1 MHNEN
6 PSSPAKRAFDFLIS
20 LLAAPFALI
29 LCGLMAIPIAIE
41 CRANPFF
48 LQWRLGQFEK
58 PFRILKL
65 RTMHVHTPTGASH
78 VVGLD
83 YVLKTGKIARLT
95 KIDELPQLWNVLMG
109 EMSLVGPRPGL
120 PTQTELT
127 DERRAHG
134 VFALKP
140 GITGISQIAGLDM
153 STPKALAISDA
164 NYAGTWSVLRDLK
177 ILSLTAFGN
186 GQGDAASKSST

>member
-1 MHNEN
+1 MQTEN
-6 PSSPAKRAFDFLIS
+6 SSSTAKRAFDLLIS
-20 LLAAPFALI
+20 LLAAPFALM

-41 CRANPFF
+41 CRASPFF

-65 RTMHVHTPTGASH
+65 RTMHVHTPTDASH
-78 VVGLD
+78 VVGLE

-95 KIDELPQLWNVLMG
+95 KIDELPQLWNVVMG

-140 GITGISQIAGLDM
+140 GITGVSQIAGLDM
-153 STPKALAISDA
+153 STPQALAISDTH
-164 NYAGTWSVLRDLK
+164 YAAKWSIVQDLK

>member
-1 MHNEN
+1 MHNKN
-6 PSSPAKRAFDFLIS
+6 SSSSAKRAFDLLIS

-65 RTMHVHTPTGASH
+65 RTMHVHTPTDASH
-78 VVGLD
+78 VIGLE
-83 YVLKTGKIARLT
+83 YVLKTGKISRLT
-95 KIDELPQLWNVLMG
+95 KIDELPQLWNVVMG

-127 DERRAHG
+127 DARRAHG
-134 VFALKP
+134 VFVFKP
-140 GITGISQIAGLDM
+140 GITGVSQIAGLDM

-164 NYAGTWSVLRDLK
+164 NYTEKWSIVQDLK

-186 GQGDAASKSST
+186 GQGDAASKS